1 MQGGQPVK
9 TNYLHDRQAIVNRN
23 IFYTVFV
30 DNLGFWRNVDAQ
42 MHQDSNVRSLMRFAE
57 LYNLELHLMTKV
69 EHEKDVKPSLQSLG
83 SASIQPRKSHLKVNV
98 PLLVRISCTI
108 CRNKRLVH
116 TVISCQFSR
125 LIGVQSQTCQSCQTC
140 PTCYV
145 VPSRVAAS
153 RVVPSSS
160 VSHQGI

>member
-1 MQGGQPVK
+1 MFFRDKLKHGPFPKLK
-9 TNYLHDRQAIVNRN
+9 TAIFIKIAKINKN
-23 IFYTVFV
+23 QIF
-30 DNLGFWRNVDAQ
+30 VDAQ
-42 MHQDSNVRSLMRFAE
+42 MHQDFNVRSFMRFVK
-57 LYNLELHLMTKV
+57 LYNLESHLLTQV
-69 EHEKDVKPSLQSLG
+69 EHETHVKLSLRSLG

>member
-1 MQGGQPVK
+1 
-9 TNYLHDRQAIVNRN
+9 
-23 IFYTVFV
+23 
-30 DNLGFWRNVDAQ
+30 
-42 MHQDSNVRSLMRFAE
+42 MRFVK
-57 LYNLELHLMTKV
+57 LYNLESHLLTQV
-69 EHEKDVKPSLQSLG
+69 EHETHVKLSLRSLG

-125 LIGVQSQTCQSCQTC
+125 LIGVQSQTCQSCRTC
-140 PTCYV
+140 LTCYV
-145 VPSRVAAS
+145 VPSCVAAS

-160 VSHQGI
+160 VNHQGIWHSSTIKYPTGAPGSSVGLGEYCALSWAGIHSFIHSFISIRITN